1 MICLIPSFL
10 VLFSHLRTPKSLQPI
25 EYFVIIVS
33 VFLFIFYREYTA
45 NSIPCT
51 SPPRSE
57 IPLPQMQELNLNEVF
72 PIVPQSHSLS
82 EHSLP
87 IIRISPSRIDSSL
100 HIPSTNLSFSHK
112 YCSSPSLPSVSRKN
126 SPSKVPHSNLG
137 NFSKE
142 RFIKHR
148 DDFVEFNQKIQEEAS
163 FGEGLAEVNEKVDQL
178 SSNMKSYNTQL
189 KSHKE
194 EVKKQPVIPGAKTRI
209 VVEPDE
215 VSYQKEIVEKCEL
228 FKKSLEESKKKID
241 KDLATNI
248 KGIVSQITSDIDD
261 QAHLAGRIQAML
273 DLLKLLDPDTL
284 KVAIYVLCESMV
296 TRGLDQADSIDLGA
310 NFSLNYT
317 KFILAIA
324 KSYRQVHEI
333 YYIAIISRKYLFY
346 PFINEKNVEEIFKR
360 SELKDFASD
369 GRLGDSDKDRLVRSL
384 DTCRA
389 IGFLV
394 GSLFASKDSNFNE
407 GDIWRYLVYIL
418 NLKIEFVDRAFMP
431 FLLGFLKSAA
441 GRLRIAYGRQFVKVF
456 ELLNGDYVECLIKKF
471 GNNPYLKAYITQLRE
486 LLNKTKQE
494 IHSN

>member
-1 MICLIPSFL
+1 M
-10 VLFSHLRTPKSLQPI
+10 
-25 EYFVIIVS
+25 
-33 VFLFIFYREYTA
+33 
-45 NSIPCT
+45 
-51 SPPRSE
+51 
-57 IPLPQMQELNLNEVF
+57 
-72 PIVPQSHSLS
+72 
-82 EHSLP
+82 
-87 IIRISPSRIDSSL
+87 
-100 HIPSTNLSFSHK
+100 
-112 YCSSPSLPSVSRKN
+112 
-126 SPSKVPHSNLG
+126 PHSNLG

-317 KFILAIA
+317 QRCI
-324 KSYRQVHEI
+324 
-333 YYIAIISRKYLFY
+333 
-346 PFINEKNVEEIFKR
+346 
-360 SELKDFASD
+360 
-369 GRLGDSDKDRLVRSL
+369 
-384 DTCRA
+384 
-389 IGFLV
+389 
-394 GSLFASKDSNFNE
+394 
-407 GDIWRYLVYIL
+407 
-418 NLKIEFVDRAFMP
+418 
-431 FLLGFLKSAA
+431 
-441 GRLRIAYGRQFVKVF
+441 
-456 ELLNGDYVECLIKKF
+456 
-471 GNNPYLKAYITQLRE
+471 
-486 LLNKTKQE
+486 
-494 IHSN
+494 